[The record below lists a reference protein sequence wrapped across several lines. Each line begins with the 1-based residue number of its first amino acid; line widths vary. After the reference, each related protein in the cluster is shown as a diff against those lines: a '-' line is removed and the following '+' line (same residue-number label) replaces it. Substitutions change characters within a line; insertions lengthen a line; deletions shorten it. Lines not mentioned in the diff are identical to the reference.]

1 MKREYSPEYA
11 FLMFM
16 ALVLIGFMGII
27 YYYHSTK
34 LQEDLDWQHACK
46 EAGGLPTLHLQYM
59 SIHSEVERVC
69 LHPSAVILL
78 EK

>member
-1 MKREYSPEYA
+1 VKREYSPEYA

-16 ALVLIGFMGII
+16 TLVIIGVIGIS
-27 YYYHSTK
+27 YYFYSIQLK
-34 LQEDLDWQHACK
+34 EDLDWQHACK
-46 EAGGLPTLHLQYM
+46 EAGGIPTLHLQYM

>member
-1 MKREYSPEYA
+1 
-11 FLMFM
+11 MFM

-27 YYYHSTK
+27 YYYHTTQ
-34 LQEDLDWQHACK
+34 LQEDLEWQHTCK
-46 EAGGLPTLHLQYM
+46 EAGGIPTLHLQYM